1 MLIRE
6 ERTAQS
12 GLRCDENRVLSL
24 FKVYKTKNFENS
36 DKTKRKFLQLYEEL
50 ENPKI
55 IVFFY
60 KSVSLRNQISTK
72 QAFNLKADKTDKID
86 THPTESMYRASY

>member
-1 MLIRE
+1 MKKGQHNRACAVYGNL
-6 ERTAQS
+6 
-12 GLRCDENRVLSL
+12 CDENSALSL

-36 DKTKRKFLQLYEEL
+36 DKTKRKFLQFYEEL

-60 KSVSLRNQISTK
+60 KIVSLRNQISAK
-72 QAFNLKADKTDKID
+72 LAFNLKVD
-86 THPTESMYRASY
+86 RC